1 MSIKLLT
8 EHHLEFLSLKGDC
21 TGSSESTLDK
31 MPLCWEPHV
40 MAHFIYFQVP
50 KPPTIATTRTI
61 PLLTVV
67 IMDVA
72 GPAALERAAITST
85 SILI

>member
-1 MSIKLLT
+1 MSVKLLA

-31 MPLCWEPHV
+31 MPHCWKPHV
-40 MAHFIYFQVP
+40 MAHFIYLQVP
-50 KPPTIATTRTI
+50 KPPTIATIRTI

-72 GPAALERAAITST
+72 GPAAPERVAITST